1 MAVKL
6 AAGSAL
12 CHSSYGDSSERCLG
26 VRWSGSLCSRHPFFF
41 TFGLSE
47 HHLLRPVWSECVGGL
62 SSAQKPL
69 GLAALALRD
78 EVQRMSTEAPT
89 GHTAE
94 LNLKL
99 LLSDLSAQNTHLVE
113 LPSVGGPWGGP

>member
-1 MAVKL
+1 MVKL

-12 CHSSYGDSSERCLG
+12 CHNGYGDSSERCL
-26 VRWSGSLCSRHPFFF
+26 VSGGLVLCVQGILSSSL
-41 TFGLSE
+41 FGLSE
-47 HHLLRPVWSECVGGL
+47 HHLLRPVWSECVWGL

-78 EVQRMSTEAPT
+78 KVQRMSTEAPT